1 MPWYRFDR
9 ATLPTM
15 PWMNGGGV
23 TREIA
28 CWPPG
33 AGFDTFDW
41 RMSIATIASDGPFSV
56 FAGTDR
62 VITLLEGGGVHLA
75 TGDGAIDHRLDTS
88 WAPFAFPGEATIH
101 GRLLAGECA
110 DLNVMTRR
118 TVCRAEVRA
127 LRQSSQVS
135 APDGLLLAVQGVW
148 SVQAEGH
155 EVQAL
160 PVQMGLW
167 WHHDA
172 QAEAITWHLHPRTP
186 DAVLLTVTIHPKPA
200 TTR

>member
-1 MPWYRFDR
+1 MPWHRFDR
-9 ATLPTM
+9 TTLPAK
-15 PWMNGGGV
+15 PWKNGGGL

-28 CWPPG
+28 CWPAV
-33 AGFDTFDW
+33 AGFDHFDW
-41 RMSIATIASDGPFSV
+41 RLSIATIASDGPFSV

-62 VITLLEGGGVHLA
+62 VITLLEGAGVHLS
-75 TGDGAIDHRLDTS
+75 TGDGAINHHLDTP
-88 WAPFAFPGEATIH
+88 WTPFAFPGEAPIH
-101 GRLLAGECA
+101 GRLLAGDCA

-118 TVCRAEVRA
+118 AACRAEVRVM
-127 LRQSSQVS
+127 RQSSQVS

-148 SVQAEGH
+148 NVQAEGH

-172 QAEAITWHLHPRTP
+172 QAETTTWHLHPRTL
-186 DAVLLTVTIHPKPA
+186 DAVVLTVTIHPTPA